1 MKRWDTF
8 HWPGTGLTVIPGLA
22 VHLSPPRSSVCEVKV
37 TGASKRGVRRGVRA
51 GGAGGRG
58 HKVPRGCCRPQ
69 VEATWSYRASKR
81 ADQREPPR
89 QILVKVPCVRSN
101 GKGRREN
108 ASYKLA
114 WNSDI
119 RRDGRDGDID
129 GTGENAG
136 EKHLKAVNGKREG
149 MVADAVCDG
158 TSIPRNTM
166 SVVQLPRPLPRQASL
181 TARNEKRDAFF
192 GAPSAGINSSL
203 PQANAEDTPRRSC
216 VIARS
221 RSSVACQRRQTTS
234 KADAAETTAFSPHFS
249 CESQGRSYDRMSN
262 APPPPADNR
271 GGRTSTTRP
280 RSAVSTRTPCLDY
293 RLRRECVG
301 TREGVVGSL
310 ELKSD
315 TSETKRRSSWARAT
329 EASGNAHAWRPRTAG
344 STTVSDRKG
353 REARTGRRER
363 ARTGYSFFPSP
374 RVEGRGVCIFVK
386 RNGSMSPFGVGEING
401 SVSEWERSMCS
412 TTDDVRSGFGF
423 DLDSPER
430 PREPVDCS

>member
-1 MKRWDTF
+1 MRRWDTL
-8 HWPGTGLTVIPGLA
+8 HWPGTGLTVRPGFA
-22 VHLSPPRSSVCEVKV
+22 ARLSPPRSSVCEVKV
-37 TGASKRGVRRGVRA
+37 TGAGKRGVRRGVRA

-81 ADQREPPR
+81 PDQREPPR

-101 GKGRREN
+101 GKGRRGN

-114 WNSDI
+114 WNSVS

-136 EKHLKAVNGKREG
+136 EKNLEGVSGQREG

-158 TSIPRNTM
+158 ASIRRNTM

-181 TARNEKRDAFF
+181 TPRNEKIDAFF
-192 GAPSAGINSSL
+192 GAPSAGSSV

-216 VIARS
+216 VIARLT
-221 RSSVACQRRQTTS
+221 SSVACQRRQTTS
-234 KADAAETTAFSPHFS
+234 KTDAAETPACSPYFS
-249 CESQGRSYDRMSN
+249 CDSQGRCYERISN
-262 APPPPADNR
+262 APPTAENR
-271 GGRTSTTRP
+271 GGRTSTIRP
-280 RSAVSTRTPCLDY
+280 PSAVSTRTPCLDY
-293 RLRRECVG
+293 RLRRGCVG
-301 TREGVVGSL
+301 TREGGVGSH

-315 TSETKRRSSWARAT
+315 TSETKRRSSWAGAT
-329 EASGNAHAWRPRTAG
+329 EASGNAHAWRPKTAG

-363 ARTGYSFFPSP
+363 ARAGYSFFPSP
-374 RVEGRGVCIFVK
+374 RVEGRGVCISVK

-423 DLDSPER
+423 DLDSPQR